1 MAGSKPRPA
10 ATASRSVLLL
20 AQVATV
26 QVHVLVQLFRLQ
38 AVVDRIRGARGV
50 VVVAAQRQSDCADC
64 PHLLQAPWPWR
75 HRPAQVVCESSICL
89 AIAWAWLVARPVN

>member
-1 MAGSKPRPA
+1 MAWSKPKPT
-10 ATASRSVLLL
+10 ATVSLSVHLLT
-20 AQVATV
+20 QVATIR
-26 QVHVLVQLFRLQ
+26 VHVLVQLFRLQ

-75 HRPAQVVCESSICL
+75 HRPAQVIWETSICL
-89 AIAWAWLVARPVN
+89 AIAWAWLVARPVS